1 MTLNQQ
7 IRQRRRQLG
16 FKQADMKM
24 RIGMNQQQYQR
35 IEAGENAT
43 LESIQ
48 RIAEGLNAELV
59 LIPKEKLS
67 LIREL
72 LDNNI
77 ATRGNASNLK
87 QDYDIWSNLF
97 DNKRSS

>member
-1 MTLNQQ
+1 MKLHHY
-7 IRQRRRQLG
+7 IRQLRRQLG

-35 IEAGENAT
+35 IEAGENAN

-59 LIPKEKLS
+59 LVPKDKLS
-67 LIREL
+67 FVREL
-72 LDNNI
+72 IDNNI
-77 ATRGNASNLK
+77 AISSNTMAK
-87 QDYDIWSNLF
+87 DYDIWSNLF
-97 DNKRSS
+97 DNKDQP